1 MYPRN
6 SWNIS
11 CCCHL
16 LCMAYFKCI
25 STKRK
30 WSLLSRYASMVQ
42 CVNVRYN
49 RTLFTWGMVFID
61 FEYDDE
67 EEGEE

>member
-1 MYPRN
+1 
-6 SWNIS
+6 
-11 CCCHL
+11 
-16 LCMAYFKCI
+16 MAYFKCI

-30 WSLLSRYASMVQ
+30 WPLLSRYASVS
-42 CVNVRYN
+42 
-49 RTLFTWGMVFID
+49 TLGTIVLSLLGVWYLLKHVFID